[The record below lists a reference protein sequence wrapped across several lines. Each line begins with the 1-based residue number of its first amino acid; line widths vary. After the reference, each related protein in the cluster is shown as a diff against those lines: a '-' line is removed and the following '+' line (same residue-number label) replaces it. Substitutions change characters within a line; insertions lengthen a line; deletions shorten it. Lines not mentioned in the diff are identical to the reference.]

1 MKTCFKCGA
10 EKPLTEFYKH
20 KQMSDGYL
28 NKCKSCKKEYQKGHR
43 LENVEYYRSF
53 DKQRQKNRDRQKA
66 IQVRALQWR
75 KRNPDKYKAHTAVGN
90 AVRDGRLVKGPCQ
103 VCGDQSVHAHH
114 EDYTK
119 PLDVVWLCP
128 KHHSEKH
135 SK

>member
-1 MKTCFKCGA
+1 MKVCVQCGA

-28 NKCKSCKKEYQKGHR
+28 NKCKSCKKEYQKEHR
-43 LENVEYYRSF
+43 LENVEYYRSY

-66 IQVRALQWR
+66 VQASSLRWR
-75 KRNPDKYKAHTAVGN
+75 KRNPDKYKAQTAVGN
-90 AVRDGRLVKGPCQ
+90 AVRDGKLVKEPCQ

-135 SK
+135 

>member
-1 MKTCFKCGA
+1 MKVCVQCGA

-28 NKCKSCKKEYQKGHR
+28 NKCKSCKKEYQKEHR
-43 LENVEYYRSF
+43 LENVEYYRSY

-66 IQVRALQWR
+66 IQASSLRWR
-75 KRNPDKYKAHTAVGN
+75 KRNPDKYKAQTAVGN
-90 AVRDGRLVKGPCQ
+90 AVRDGKLVKEPCQ

-135 SK
+135 